1 MTSAACALVYGM
13 LPQQQEGEEEVCPIC
28 THDCTANKDDLKE
41 TVQLR
46 EIRQYVSHKLK
57 DYQLI

>member
-13 LPQQQEGEEEVCPIC
+13 LPQQQEGEEEMCPIC

-46 EIRQYVSHKLK
+46 EIRQYAS
-57 DYQLI
+57 